1 MKFYMKLQ
9 DWLAGPFSQKM
20 QKFMQNPY
28 MHALQVCFTIILP
41 MIMVG
46 SLASLVNTFRNFAP
60 WLPDLSLINSFSF
73 GLISI
78 FMAFL
83 IPYTIMESKKLQK
96 QKMICVCICI
106 DCTGKSSVCGWKSR
120 NKLRLC
126 WDGRHDSSNGHG
138 AGDWLAVFCLL

>member
-60 WLPDLSLINSFSF
+60 WLPDLSLINSFFLWADFHFYGVFDSLYDLWKARSF
-73 GLISI
+73 R
-78 FMAFL
+78 
-83 IPYTIMESKKLQK
+83 SKK
-96 QKMICVCICI
+96 
-106 DCTGKSSVCGWKSR
+106 
-120 NKLRLC
+120 
-126 WDGRHDSSNGHG
+126 
-138 AGDWLAVFCLL
+138 

>member
-78 FMAFL
+78 FMA
-83 IPYTIMESKKLQK
+83 
-96 QKMICVCICI
+96 CICI

>member
-96 QKMICVCICI
+96 QKMI
-106 DCTGKSSVCGWKSR
+106 TGFASVSAWKSR

>member
-46 SLASLVNTFRNFAP
+46 SLASYGNQCL
-60 WLPDLSLINSFSF
+60 
-73 GLISI
+73 
-78 FMAFL
+78 
-83 IPYTIMESKKLQK
+83 
-96 QKMICVCICI
+96 ICVGYLLQLNC
-106 DCTGKSSVCGWKSR
+106 SFYSR
-120 NKLRLC
+120 VIFYLRTFSL
-126 WDGRHDSSNGHG
+126 
-138 AGDWLAVFCLL
+138 

>member
-83 IPYTIMESKKLQK
+83 IPYTIMESK
-96 QKMICVCICI
+96 I
-106 DCTGKSSVCGWKSR
+106 
-120 NKLRLC
+120 
-126 WDGRHDSSNGHG
+126 GRASCRER
-138 AGDWLAVFCLL
+138 V